1 MDTMLAKPLVQ
12 QDCDIIEVWL
22 ESGDRIPGI
31 DKILGEDLE
40 IDGNALYLDGRNA
53 GRVVDVSNS
62 EGQSFA
68 RSLAGSVDWILL
80 EFGEWKMIPIENI
93 IAACDSS
100 PTKVAARITKTEQI
114 LGATFALEIGVD
126 AIFVPNELAE
136 TALIAKSQKGE
147 RDYFVES
154 NPNNGKIELTNFEV
168 SEVREGMI
176 GDRVCIDLIS
186 MLEIGDGMLVGSNS
200 KSLVLVHGETVESE
214 FVPTRPFR
222 VNAGPVNAYIL
233 MADSS
238 TKYLSELTMGDEVM
252 VVNSSGGKKS
262 ATIGRIKIE
271 NRPFLLIKWTDE
283 DNNQG
288 GTLLQQA
295 ETVRLVLPSRELISI
310 TEIRPKDK
318 ILGATFKAGRHIG
331 IPIKAEVSEK

>member
-1 MDTMLAKPLVQ
+1 MK

-53 GRVVDVSNS
+53 GRVVNVSNS
-62 EGQSFA
+62 DGQSFA
-68 RSLAGSVDWILL
+68 RSLAGSVDGILL
-80 EFGEWKMIPIENI
+80 EFGDWKMIPIENI
-93 IAACDSS
+93 IAACNSG
-100 PTKVAARITKTEQI
+100 PTKVAAKISKSEHI
-114 LGATFALEIGVD
+114 LGAAVALETGVD
-126 AIFVPNELAE
+126 AIFVPEELMA
-136 TALIAKSQKGE
+136 TALIAKSQRGE
-147 RDYFVES
+147 KNES
-154 NPNNGKIELTNFEV
+154 EISIPSSGNIELTSFEII
-168 SEVREGMI
+168 EVREGMI

-233 MADSS
+233 MADGS
-238 TKYLSELTMGDEVM
+238 TKYLSELSMGDEVM
-252 VVNSSGGKKS
+252 VVNSSGKTKS
-262 ATIGRIKIE
+262 ATIGRLKIE

-318 ILGATFKAGRHIG
+318 IFGITFKTGRHIG
-331 IPIKAEVSEK
+331 IPIKAEVSEI

>member
-1 MDTMLAKPLVQ
+1 MK

-53 GRVVDVSNS
+53 GRVVNVSNS
-62 EGQSFA
+62 DGQSFA

-80 EFGEWKMIPIENI
+80 EFGDWKMIPIENI
-93 IAACDSS
+93 IAACNSG
-100 PTKVAARITKTEQI
+100 PTKVAAKISKSEQI

-126 AIFVPNELAE
+126 AIFVPEELME
-136 TALIAKSQKGE
+136 TALIAKSQRGE
-147 RDYFVES
+147 KNES
-154 NPNNGKIELTNFEV
+154 EISIPSSGNIELTSFEII
-168 SEVREGMI
+168 EVREGMI

-233 MADSS
+233 MADGS
-238 TKYLSELTMGDEVM
+238 TKYLSELSMGDEVM
-252 VVNSSGGKKS
+252 VVNSSGKTKS
-262 ATIGRIKIE
+262 ATIGRLKIE

-310 TEIRPKDK
+310 TEILPKDK
-318 ILGATFKAGRHIG
+318 IFGITFKTGRHIG
-331 IPIKAEVSEK
+331 IPIKAEVSEI

>member
-1 MDTMLAKPLVQ
+1 MK

-53 GRVVDVSNS
+53 GRVVNVSNS
-62 EGQSFA
+62 DGQSFA

-80 EFGEWKMIPIENI
+80 EFGDWKMIPIENI
-93 IAACDSS
+93 IAACNSG
-100 PTKVAARITKTEQI
+100 PTKVAAKISKSEQI
-114 LGATFALEIGVD
+114 LGAAFALETGVD
-126 AIFVPNELAE
+126 AIFVPEELME
-136 TALIAKSQKGE
+136 TALIAKSQRGE
-147 RDYFVES
+147 KNES
-154 NPNNGKIELTNFEV
+154 EISIPSSGNIELTSFEII
-168 SEVREGMI
+168 EVREGMI

-233 MADSS
+233 MADGS
-238 TKYLSELTMGDEVM
+238 TKYLSELNMGDEVM
-252 VVNSSGGKKS
+252 VVNSSGKTKS
-262 ATIGRIKIE
+262 AIIGRLKIE
-271 NRPFLLIKWTDE
+271 KRPFLLIKWTDE

-310 TEIRPKDK
+310 TEILPKDK
-318 ILGATFKAGRHIG
+318 IFGITFKTGRHIG
-331 IPIKAEVSEK
+331 IPIKAEVSEI

>member
-1 MDTMLAKPLVQ
+1 MK

-53 GRVVDVSNS
+53 GRVVNVSNS
-62 EGQSFA
+62 DGQSFA

-80 EFGEWKMIPIENI
+80 EFGDWKMIPIENI
-93 IAACDSS
+93 IAACNSG
-100 PTKVAARITKTEQI
+100 PTKVAAKISKSEQI
-114 LGATFALEIGVD
+114 LGAAFALEIGVD
-126 AIFVPNELAE
+126 AILVPEELME
-136 TALIAKSQKGE
+136 TALIAKSQRGE
-147 RDYFVES
+147 KSES
-154 NPNNGKIELTNFEV
+154 EISIPSSGNIELTSFEII
-168 SEVREGMI
+168 EVREGMI

-233 MADSS
+233 MADGS
-238 TKYLSELTMGDEVM
+238 TKYLSELSMGDEVM
-252 VVNSSGGKKS
+252 VVNSSGKTKS
-262 ATIGRIKIE
+262 ATIGRLKIE

-318 ILGATFKAGRHIG
+318 IFGITFKTGRHIG
-331 IPIKAEVSEK
+331 IPIKAEVSEI

>member
-1 MDTMLAKPLVQ
+1 MK

-53 GRVVDVSNS
+53 GRVVNVSNS
-62 EGQSFA
+62 DGQSFA

-80 EFGEWKMIPIENI
+80 EFGDWKMIPIENI
-93 IAACDSS
+93 IAACNSG
-100 PTKVAARITKTEQI
+100 PTKVAAKISKSEQI

-126 AIFVPNELAE
+126 AIFVPEELME
-136 TALIAKSQKGE
+136 TALIAKSQRGE
-147 RDYFVES
+147 KNES
-154 NPNNGKIELTNFEV
+154 EISIPSSGNIELTSFEII
-168 SEVREGMI
+168 EVREGMI

-233 MADSS
+233 MADGS
-238 TKYLSELTMGDEVM
+238 TKYLSELNMGDEVM
-252 VVNSSGGKKS
+252 VVNSSGKTKS
-262 ATIGRIKIE
+262 ATIGRLKIE

-318 ILGATFKAGRHIG
+318 IIGMTFKTGRHIG

>member
-1 MDTMLAKPLVQ
+1 MK

-53 GRVVDVSNS
+53 GRVVNVSNS
-62 EGQSFA
+62 DGQSFA

-80 EFGEWKMIPIENI
+80 EFGDWKMIPIENI
-93 IAACDSS
+93 IAACNSG
-100 PTKVAARITKTEQI
+100 PTKVAAKISKSEQI

-126 AIFVPNELAE
+126 AIFVPEELME
-136 TALIAKSQKGE
+136 TALIAKSQRGE
-147 RDYFVES
+147 KNES
-154 NPNNGKIELTNFEV
+154 EISIPSSGNIELTSFEII
-168 SEVREGMI
+168 EVREGMI

-233 MADSS
+233 MADGS
-238 TKYLSELTMGDEVM
+238 TKYLSELSMGDEVM
-252 VVNSSGGKKS
+252 VVNSSGKTKS
-262 ATIGRIKIE
+262 ATIGRLKIE

-318 ILGATFKAGRHIG
+318 IFGITFKTGRHIG
-331 IPIKAEVSEK
+331 IPIKAEVSEI

>member
-1 MDTMLAKPLVQ
+1 MK

-53 GRVVDVSNS
+53 GRVVNVSNS
-62 EGQSFA
+62 DGQSFA

-80 EFGEWKMIPIENI
+80 EFGDWKMIPIENI
-93 IAACDSS
+93 IAACNSG
-100 PTKVAARITKTEQI
+100 PTKVAAKISKSEQI
-114 LGATFALEIGVD
+114 LGAAFALEIGVD
-126 AIFVPNELAE
+126 AILVPEELME

-147 RDYFVES
+147 KKES
-154 NPNNGKIELTNFEV
+154 EVSIPSSGNIELTTFEIT
-168 SEVREGMI
+168 EVREGMI

-233 MADSS
+233 MADGS
-238 TKYLSELTMGDEVM
+238 TKYLSELSMGDEVM
-252 VVNSSGGKKS
+252 VVNSSGKTKS
-262 ATIGRIKIE
+262 ATIGRLKIE

-318 ILGATFKAGRHIG
+318 IFGITFKTGRHIG
-331 IPIKAEVSEK
+331 IPIKAEVSEI

>member
-1 MDTMLAKPLVQ
+1 VK

-53 GRVVDVSNS
+53 GRVVNVSNS
-62 EGQSFA
+62 DGQSFA

-80 EFGEWKMIPIENI
+80 EFGDWKMIPIENI
-93 IAACDSS
+93 IAACNSG
-100 PTKVAARITKTEQI
+100 PTKVAAKISKSEQI
-114 LGATFALEIGVD
+114 LGAAFALEIGVD
-126 AIFVPNELAE
+126 AILVPEELME
-136 TALIAKSQKGE
+136 TALIAKSQRGE
-147 RDYFVES
+147 KSES
-154 NPNNGKIELTNFEV
+154 EISIPSSGNIELTSFEII
-168 SEVREGMI
+168 EVREGMI

-233 MADSS
+233 MADGS
-238 TKYLSELTMGDEVM
+238 TKYLSELSMGDEVM
-252 VVNSSGGKKS
+252 VVNSSGKTKS
-262 ATIGRIKIE
+262 ATIGRLKIE

-318 ILGATFKAGRHIG
+318 IFGITFKTGRHIG
-331 IPIKAEVSEK
+331 IPIKAEVSEI

>member
-1 MDTMLAKPLVQ
+1 MK

-53 GRVVDVSNS
+53 GRVVNVSNS
-62 EGQSFA
+62 DGQSFA

-80 EFGEWKMIPIENI
+80 EFGDWKMIPIENI
-93 IAACDSS
+93 IAACNSG
-100 PTKVAARITKTEQI
+100 PTKVAAKISKSEQI
-114 LGATFALEIGVD
+114 LGAAFALEIGVD
-126 AIFVPNELAE
+126 AIFVPEELME
-136 TALIAKSQKGE
+136 TALIAKSQRGE
-147 RDYFVES
+147 KNES
-154 NPNNGKIELTNFEV
+154 EISIPSSGNIELTSFEII
-168 SEVREGMI
+168 EVREGMI

-233 MADSS
+233 MADGS
-238 TKYLSELTMGDEVM
+238 TKYLS
-252 VVNSSGGKKS
+252 
-262 ATIGRIKIE
+262 
-271 NRPFLLIKWTDE
+271 
-283 DNNQG
+283 
-288 GTLLQQA
+288 
-295 ETVRLVLPSRELISI
+295 
-310 TEIRPKDK
+310 
-318 ILGATFKAGRHIG
+318 
-331 IPIKAEVSEK
+331 

>member
-1 MDTMLAKPLVQ
+1 MK

-53 GRVVDVSNS
+53 GRVVNVSNS
-62 EGQSFA
+62 DGQSFA

-80 EFGEWKMIPIENI
+80 EFGDWKMIPIENI
-93 IAACDSS
+93 IAACNSG
-100 PTKVAARITKTEQI
+100 PTKVAAKISKSEQI
-114 LGATFALEIGVD
+114 LGAAFALEIGVD
-126 AIFVPNELAE
+126 AILVPEELME
-136 TALIAKSQKGE
+136 TALIAKSQRGE
-147 RDYFVES
+147 KSES
-154 NPNNGKIELTNFEV
+154 EISIPSSGNIELTSFEII
-168 SEVREGMI
+168 EVREGMI

-233 MADSS
+233 MADGS
-238 TKYLSELTMGDEVM
+238 TKYLSELSMGDEVM
-252 VVNSSGGKKS
+252 VVNSSGKTKS
-262 ATIGRIKIE
+262 ATIGRLKIE

-295 ETVRLVLPSRELISI
+295 ETVRLVLPSGELISI

-318 ILGATFKAGRHIG
+318 IFGITFKTGRHIG
-331 IPIKAEVSEK
+331 IPIKAEVSEI

>member
-1 MDTMLAKPLVQ
+1 MK

-53 GRVVDVSNS
+53 GRVVNVSNS
-62 EGQSFA
+62 DGQSFA

-80 EFGEWKMIPIENI
+80 EFGDWKMIPIENI
-93 IAACDSS
+93 IAACTAG
-100 PTKVAARITKTEQI
+100 PTKVAAKISKSEQI
-114 LGATFALEIGVD
+114 LGAAFALETGVD
-126 AIFVPNELAE
+126 AIFVPEELME
-136 TALIAKSQKGE
+136 TALIAKSQRGE
-147 RDYFVES
+147 KNES
-154 NPNNGKIELTNFEV
+154 EISIPSSGNIELTSFEII
-168 SEVREGMI
+168 EVREGMI

-233 MADSS
+233 MADGS
-238 TKYLSELTMGDEVM
+238 TKYLSELNMGDEVM
-252 VVNSSGGKKS
+252 VVNSSGKTKS
-262 ATIGRIKIE
+262 ATIGRLKIE

-318 ILGATFKAGRHIG
+318 IFGITFKTGRHIG
-331 IPIKAEVSEK
+331 IPIKAEVSEI

>member
-1 MDTMLAKPLVQ
+1 MK

-53 GRVVDVSNS
+53 GRVVNVSNS
-62 EGQSFA
+62 DGQSFA

-80 EFGEWKMIPIENI
+80 EFGDWKMIPIENI
-93 IAACDSS
+93 IAACNSG
-100 PTKVAARITKTEQI
+100 PTKVAAKISKSEQI
-114 LGATFALEIGVD
+114 LGAAFALETGVD
-126 AIFVPNELAE
+126 AIFVPEELME
-136 TALIAKSQKGE
+136 TALIAKSQRGE
-147 RDYFVES
+147 KNES
-154 NPNNGKIELTNFEV
+154 EISIPSSGNIELTSFEII
-168 SEVREGMI
+168 EVREGMI

-233 MADSS
+233 MADGS
-238 TKYLSELTMGDEVM
+238 TKYLSELNMGDEVM
-252 VVNSSGGKKS
+252 VVNSSGKTKS
-262 ATIGRIKIE
+262 AIIGRLKIE
-271 NRPFLLIKWTDE
+271 KRPFLLIKWTDE

-318 ILGATFKAGRHIG
+318 IFGITFKTGRHIG
-331 IPIKAEVSEK
+331 IPIKAEVSEI

>member
-1 MDTMLAKPLVQ
+1 VK

-53 GRVVDVSNS
+53 GRVVNVSNS
-62 EGQSFA
+62 DGQSFA

-80 EFGEWKMIPIENI
+80 EFGDWKMIPIENI
-93 IAACDSS
+93 IAACNSG
-100 PTKVAARITKTEQI
+100 PTKVAAKISKSEQI
-114 LGATFALEIGVD
+114 LGAAFALEIGVD
-126 AIFVPNELAE
+126 AILVPEELME

-147 RDYFVES
+147 KKES
-154 NPNNGKIELTNFEV
+154 EVSIPSSGNIELTTFEIT
-168 SEVREGMI
+168 EVREGMI

-233 MADSS
+233 MADGS
-238 TKYLSELTMGDEVM
+238 TKYLSELSMGDEVM
-252 VVNSSGGKKS
+252 VVNSSGKTKS
-262 ATIGRIKIE
+262 ATIGRLKIE

-318 ILGATFKAGRHIG
+318 IFGITFKTGRHIG
-331 IPIKAEVSEK
+331 IPIKAEVSEI